1 MSGLVISVKPKAKV
15 YIKILE
21 MGKSTENG
29 LMGFKFEKKFEKRGI
44 KKSWVLELLGSDL
57 CRYTCVEEP
66 EHTTGIVHVSKLT
79 IELKCAIR
87 RWFPEVSTNT
97 LKGLSLRMIHPC
109 MSEQFQELVKSVKV
123 EPVKRKAPST
133 TPLPIKI
140 ARLVTKRE
148 EDECARI
155 LASLSS

>member
-66 EHTTGIVHVSKLT
+66 EHTTGIVNVSNLM
-79 IELKCAIR
+79 IALKSALR
-87 RWFPEVSTNT
+87 RWYPDISKNT
-97 LKGLSLRMIHPC
+97 INGLSFRVINPC
-109 MSEQFQELVKSVKV
+109 VTREFQDLMKSK
-123 EPVKRKAPST
+123 ESKKRKAPSVA
-133 TPLPIKI
+133 PLPIKI
-140 ARLVTKRE
+140 TRV
-148 EDECARI
+148 DARI
-155 LASLSS
+155 LNSS